1 MTSTPTTKTTRKRG
15 RPRKTD
21 GPKLPA
27 ASKAK
32 KRTTK
37 PAPAIDS
44 LPTNP
49 FVFEVLDLAS
59 QQKSSAKTVEA
70 LQYYDHDC
78 VKMIMLWNFDSSV
91 ISLLPEGEVPYGETQ
106 DQTVYMGSL
115 SENLAREAA
124 GGESATGQDL
134 DGRGRTSLRR
144 EYQNLYHYVKGGND
158 ALSTTRR
165 EMMFI
170 NLLQGL
176 HPREAEVLVLTKD
189 KKLTDKYKITLDQ
202 VKEAYP
208 DRVWGGRS

>member
-1 MTSTPTTKTTRKRG
+1 MTSTPTTKTTKKRG

-44 LPTNP
+44 LPINP

-70 LQYYDHDC
+70 LKQYEHDC
-78 VKMIMLWNFDSSV
+78 IKMIMVWNFDTSI

-106 DQTVYMGSL
+106 DQTVYKGSL

-134 DGRGRTSLRR
+134 DGRGRTSIRR
-144 EYQNLYHYVKGGND
+144 EYQNLYHC
-158 ALSTTRR
+158 
-165 EMMFI
+165 
-170 NLLQGL
+170 LLYTS
-176 HPREAEVLVLTKD
+176 EAADE
-189 KKLTDKYKITLDQ
+189 
-202 VKEAYP
+202 
-208 DRVWGGRS
+208 